1 VLNLSPSVAALS
13 ALLAVAPVIR
23 AQQRDALNPPQPP
36 AAAASP
42 VESLKIFVLEGRGA
56 IHSIRDR
63 GDSMPVVEVRDDNGL
78 PVEGA
83 EVKFDLPPAG
93 PGGSFP
99 GQQFTATAKTNIQ
112 GQAAVSFVPNLEAGR
127 FNIRVTA
134 TLGNRIGHV
143 MITQTNSARTSSAE
157 PRSGPFVFAWWKGAV
172 VAGGGATLGIIL
184 AKRGG

>member
-1 VLNLSPSVAALS
+1 MLILSPSVAALS
-13 ALLAVAPVIR
+13 ALLAVAPEIR
-23 AQQRDALNPPQPP
+23 AQQPDLLNPPQPP
-36 AAAASP
+36 AAASP
-42 VESLKIFVLEGRGA
+42 GESLKIFVLEGQGA

-63 GDSMPVVEVRDDNGL
+63 GAAMPVVEVRDDNGL

-99 GQQFTATAKTNIQ
+99 GPQFTATAKTNIQ
-112 GQAAVSFVPNLEAGR
+112 GQAAVSFGPNLEAAR

-134 TLGNRIGHV
+134 PLGHRIGHV
-143 MITQTNSARTSSAE
+143 VITQTNSARRSSAE
-157 PRSGPFVFAWWKGAV
+157 PRSGPFRFAWWKVAV
-172 VAGGGATLGIIL
+172 VAGAGATLGIIL

>member
-1 VLNLSPSVAALS
+1 MLF
-13 ALLAVAPVIR
+13 R
-23 AQQRDALNPPQPP
+23 QPP
-36 AAAASP
+36 G
-42 VESLKIFVLEGRGA
+42 ERQRGEGRRVQELDVPQLG
-56 IHSIRDR
+56 
-63 GDSMPVVEVRDDNGL
+63 VLQEVRDDNGL

-112 GQAAVSFVPNLEAGR
+112 GQAAVSFVPNFEAGR

-143 MITQTNSARTSSAE
+143 VITQTNSARTSSAE
-157 PRSGPFVFAWWKGAV
+157 PRSGPFRFAWWKVAV
-172 VAGGGATLGIIL
+172 VAGAGATLGIIL

>member
-1 VLNLSPSVAALS
+1 MLNLSPSVAALS

-23 AQQRDALNPPQPP
+23 AQQPDTSNPPQAP

-42 VESLKIFVLEGRGA
+42 AESLKVFVLEGDSA
-56 IHSIRDR
+56 IHNIRDR
-63 GDSMPVVEVRDDNGL
+63 VAAMPVVEVRDDSGF

-99 GQQFTATAKTNIQ
+99 GQQFTATAKTDIQ

-127 FNIRVTA
+127 FKIRVTA
-134 TLGNRIGHV
+134 TIGNRIGHV
-143 MITQTNSARTSSAE
+143 VITQTNAARRSSAE
-157 PRSGPFVFAWWKGAV
+157 PRSGPLRFAWWKVAA
-172 VAGGGATLGIIL
+172 VAGVGATLGIIL
-184 AKRGG
+184 ATRGG